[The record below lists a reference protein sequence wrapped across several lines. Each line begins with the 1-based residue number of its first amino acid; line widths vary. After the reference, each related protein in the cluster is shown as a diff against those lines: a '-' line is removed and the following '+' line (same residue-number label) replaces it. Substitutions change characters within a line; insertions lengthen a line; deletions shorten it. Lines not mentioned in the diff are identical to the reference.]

1 MEDNSRR
8 RSGDVRK
15 EGPCLR
21 SLEVGRFQL
30 PRREPGTDPT
40 TSCPNKL
47 SPQADSFN
55 FLHKMQLCATEVA
68 GVGTFLNGEVR
79 FNGIPVE
86 IPSLQDL
93 RITLRITSRSESAH
107 NGGKSLVLRPY
118 FGDESV
124 WCHLPPHGH
133 VLPFFFT
140 AGPNM
145 IFTPCLETVL
155 PACQPACLPTCL
167 SFSSS
172 SLCVCVCVCVCRC
185 RCVFSAFLDCIKS
198 LLVMCALEK
207 LSLSSDV
214 NRRLTCSA
222 GRRLLRSK
230 YLLFSHKN
238 VLLTAVSV
246 FLEGRSHHSHFENIS
261 AQV

>member
-1 MEDNSRR
+1 MRTDVKLLMSVVLSKKDSLVWKTTHDGGQAMYGKKALAFDPLRLDDFSCLVESLVPTSRPL
-8 RSGDVRK
+8 VRCW
-15 EGPCLR
+15 G
-21 SLEVGRFQL
+21 
-30 PRREPGTDPT
+30 
-40 TSCPNKL
+40 KL

-172 SLCVCVCVCVCRC
+172 SLCVCVCVCVC
-185 RCVFSAFLDCIKS
+185 VVVVAFSQHS
-198 LLVMCALEK
+198 LIV
-207 LSLSSDV
+207 
-214 NRRLTCSA
+214 
-222 GRRLLRSK
+222 
-230 YLLFSHKN
+230 
-238 VLLTAVSV
+238 
-246 FLEGRSHHSHFENIS
+246 
-261 AQV
+261 